1 MSLLSQAQA
10 AVQSNTLT
18 DLTDTNAGGNFER
31 KLLPTGVALVRFS
44 GYIEVGTQAQRPFQG
59 KAKPPAPE
67 VKLVFHVV
75 GGMGK
80 DGTGKMTPY
89 VSQEDIDKGYFP
101 RLSPFFDMAISLNE
115 KSRSTA
121 VFNAMNYAGDAKHFV
136 EKLGALYLLPIGLTE
151 DKKYNDY
158 DFRKLR
164 EPVDA
169 MSGQLYPAPDL
180 PDDKYQLFLWN
191 SPTMEQWES
200 IYIDGT
206 TQEGKSKNYIQEK
219 IQKAT
224 NFVGSPVERLLMSGG
239 VTLPS
244 LAEDAPSASGEP
256 TELPSVPTVPEVPAV

>member
-1 MSLLSQAQA
+1 MSLLNQAQA
-10 AVQSNTLT
+10 AAQSNTLT

-44 GYIEVGTQAQRPFQG
+44 GYIDLGTQTQRPFQG

-80 DGTGKMTPY
+80 DETGKMIPY
-89 VSQEDIDKGYFP
+89 VSQEDIEKGYFP

-169 MSGQLYPAPDL
+169 MSGQLYPAPEL

-191 SPTMEQWES
+191 SPTIEQWES

-224 NFVGSPVERLLMSGG
+224 NFVGSPIERLLMAGG
-239 VTLPS
+239 VSLPTLG
-244 LAEDAPSASGEP
+244 EDAPSASGEP
-256 TELPSVPTVPEVPAV
+256 TDLPAVPTV